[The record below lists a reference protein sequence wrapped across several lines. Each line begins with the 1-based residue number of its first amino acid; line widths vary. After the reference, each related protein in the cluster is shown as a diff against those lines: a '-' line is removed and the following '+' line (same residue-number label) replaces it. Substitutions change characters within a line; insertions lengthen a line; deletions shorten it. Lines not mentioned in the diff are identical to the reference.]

1 MSEWAA
7 QESRER
13 SSQSM
18 PLSPQS
24 LEGSPR
30 LRRRWGGLRIFRR
43 DKASVVA
50 AVLIVAIGMLA
61 LLAPVVAPYDPAEQ
75 RIVRRLQPPLSP
87 RHWLGT
93 DDFGRDV
100 WSRVVWGS
108 RVSLVVGAGSVL
120 LGMLL
125 GTPVGLVAGYRGGR
139 LDQMMMRLVDVLM
152 SFPML
157 VLGLMVAGVLGPG
170 QLNLVIAIGVSMA
183 PRFARM
189 ARGTALALRSRD
201 FVEAARAIGNSE
213 SRIITRHLLPNVL
226 GQLVVMATLWMA
238 TAIRAEANLSFIGL
252 GAPPPNP
259 TWGGMIRDGLNLLG
273 TAPWISVVPGI
284 AIFVTVLAFNMLG
297 DGLRDAIDPRFRDS

>member
-1 MSEWAA
+1 MSEW
-7 QESRER
+7 
-13 SSQSM
+13 
-18 PLSPQS
+18 
-24 LEGSPR
+24 
-30 LRRRWGGLRIFRR
+30 RRRLRIFGR
-43 DKASVVA
+43 DKASAAA
-50 AVLIVAIGMLA
+50 AVVIVGIGLLA
-61 LLAPVVAPYDPAEQ
+61 LLAPVVAPYDPAQQ
-75 RIVRRLQPPLSP
+75 RILGRLQPPLSP
-87 RHWLGT
+87 GHWLGT

-108 RVSLVVGAGSVL
+108 RVSLAVGAGSVA

-139 LDQMMMRLVDVLM
+139 FDQLAMRLVDVLM

-170 QLNLVIAIGVSMA
+170 QRNLVVAIGVSMA

-189 ARGTALALRSRD
+189 ARSTTLALRSRE
-201 FVEAARAIGNSE
+201 FVEAARAVGNPE
-213 SRIITRHLLPNVL
+213 TRIVVRHVLPNAL

-252 GAPPPNP
+252 GAPPPNA

-297 DGLRDAIDPRFRDS
+297 DGLRDAIDPRLRDSS